1 MRVSTLQNQ
10 RSTSHR
16 SNVGKVISI
25 SFGFHELNLI
35 EDLDLLADYE
45 CVNRSQWIRR
55 KIRDEKRKIQEQQ
68 DLFGESGISWKSL
81 LGER

>member
-1 MRVSTLQNQ
+1 
-10 RSTSHR
+10 
-16 SNVGKVISI
+16 VGKVISI

-55 KIRDEKRKIQEQQ
+55 KIRDEKRKLKEQEALMDQHR
-68 DLFGESGISWKSL
+68 ISWNTLVGDK
-81 LGER
+81 

>member
-1 MRVSTLQNQ
+1 MRVSTTQNQ
-10 RSTSHR
+10 RVGSHR
-16 SNVGKVISI
+16 SDVGKVISI

-55 KIRDEKRKIQEQQ
+55 KIRDEKRKLKEQEALMDQHR
-68 DLFGESGISWKSL
+68 ISWNTLVGDK
-81 LGER
+81 